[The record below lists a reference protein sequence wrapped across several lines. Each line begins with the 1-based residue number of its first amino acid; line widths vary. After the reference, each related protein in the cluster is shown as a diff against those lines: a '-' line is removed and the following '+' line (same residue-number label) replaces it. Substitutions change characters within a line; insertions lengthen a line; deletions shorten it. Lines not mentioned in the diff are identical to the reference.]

1 MKLSGKN
8 KDKKHCLGLS
18 LSHIQLSFPF
28 FLLLCLFFLNEHWNK
43 SGKWKELWGA
53 WRGPSCLRKKRR
65 AEITVSGGHS
75 DNKAPGFPESLRFFS
90 LAVALSSS
98 RWGTTPGE
106 RSIWLLFLFRGFPGS
121 SVVKNLP
128 ANAGDSGDP
137 GSIPESGRSSGEG
150 SGNPL

>member
-1 MKLSGKN
+1 MTPKIQPIFSKYSINACRIDEAVRKN

-53 WRGPSCLRKKRR
+53 WRGPSCLRKKGR

-75 DNKAPGFPESLRFFS
+75 DNKAAGFPESLRFFS
-90 LAVALSSS
+90 LAVALS
-98 RWGTTPGE
+98 
-106 RSIWLLFLFRGFPGS
+106 
-121 SVVKNLP
+121 
-128 ANAGDSGDP
+128 
-137 GSIPESGRSSGEG
+137 
-150 SGNPL
+150 

>member
-53 WRGPSCLRKKRR
+53 WRGPSCLRKKEEQKSQCLV
-65 AEITVSGGHS
+65 ATV
-75 DNKAPGFPESLRFFS
+75 
-90 LAVALSSS
+90 
-98 RWGTTPGE
+98 TTKQ
-106 RSIWLLFLFRGFPGS
+106 PGS
-121 SVVKNLP
+121 QKVFGFSV
-128 ANAGDSGDP
+128 
-137 GSIPESGRSSGEG
+137 
-150 SGNPL
+150 